1 MSHPESPLTC
11 RRSRVLLEAYLDGE
25 LRGPRRTQMDT
36 HLAGCHACSQELLR
50 ARQIRGALRDLPPHA
65 CDDAVMDAVRARLNA
80 LAGPA
85 PELGAATPARGVATP
100 VPVSPPMAPP
110 TAPPRTAS
118 MSRPSHSWGE
128 RVAGWWGSHGPGW
141 RPAMVFGSMAVVA
154 LGGFLILHRPQHEQ
168 AVTAEDLRR
177 ADAQVRWVL
186 ATLGQ
191 INERTGERVR
201 TEVFE
206 KGVAEPTMRAV
217 NGAIQNSVAQ

>member
-11 RRSRVLLEAYLDGE
+11 RRSRVLLEAYLDGD
-25 LRGPRRTQMDT
+25 LRGSRRTQMDT

-65 CDDAVMDAVRARLNA
+65 CGDAVMDAVRARLSA
-80 LAGPA
+80 QAGLAAVSGVVTPAAPLPAPAPSGLRRAPHASGPA
-85 PELGAATPARGVATP
+85 R
-100 VPVSPPMAPP
+100 
-110 TAPPRTAS
+110 
-118 MSRPSHSWGE
+118 SWGQ

-141 RPAMVFGSMAVVA
+141 RPAMVLGSVTAVA